1 MDVSSAIVAK
11 SDQLNAIDLVGRD
24 VTITIV
30 DVKPGPAD
38 QPVHIITDQYGPS
51 RPWKPSKTALRDIV
65 QAWGT
70 DSTMWV
76 GRRLTLWNDPE
87 VLWAGKK
94 VGGIRVRAMSHV
106 ESAFKATHIITRG
119 KTQEVMIQPLG
130 DAPVASQKPS
140 NGDDV
145 ARALNAI
152 ATATDASKLDA
163 IEKHAA
169 SLGID
174 QTPEIQSALITKR
187 SELEGLT

>member
-1 MDVSSAIVAK
+1 MDVSNAIVAK

-38 QPVHIITDQYGPS
+38 QPVHIITDQYGTG

-70 DSTMWV
+70 DSTVWV
-76 GRRLTLWNDPE
+76 GRRITLFNDPE
-87 VLWAGKK
+87 VLWAGQP
-94 VGGIRVRAMSHV
+94 VGGIRIRAMSHIDKAV
-106 ESAFKATHIITRG
+106 EAKHVITRG
-119 KTQEVMIQPLG
+119 KTKKVMIQPLG
-130 DAPVASQKPS
+130 DATAQAAPS
-140 NGDDV
+140 DKIT
-145 ARALNAI
+145 AALNAI
-152 ATATDASKLDA
+152 DTAADVTKLDA
-163 IEKHAA
+163 IEKRAA

-187 SELEGLT
+187 GELEGLI

>member
-1 MDVSSAIVAK
+1 MDVSAAIVAK

-65 QAWGT
+65 QVWGT
-70 DSTMWV
+70 DSTAWV
-76 GRRLTLWNDPE
+76 GRRLTLFNDHE
-87 VLWAGKK
+87 VLWAGQP
-94 VGGIRVRAMSHV
+94 VGGIRIRAMSHIDK
-106 ESAFKATHIITRG
+106 AFEAKHIITRG
-119 KTQEVMIQPLG
+119 KTKKVMIQPLE
-130 DAPVASQKPS
+130 DAPAPEPVVKMDKISA
-140 NGDDV
+140 
-145 ARALNAI
+145 ALSAI
-152 ATATDASKLDA
+152 DTAADASKLDA

-187 SELEGLT
+187 SELEGLI